1 MTFSQARVG
10 GDVEP
15 FWRRFNTEAWE
26 PEWRSLVDVLDREHV
41 SVSVRAAVERL
52 NAGLASE
59 DERERLAVMAEW
71 VEYLDD
77 TATHEDA
84 TRACSTLESALQVG
98 ESDVIDKLVSIACD
112 DKATHSNESRLRA
125 LELMRG
131 VAIHA
136 PALRSNLVGEHME
149 TLLGRLRDDDTPSSV
164 KGYVLELL
172 LAVVADDQ
180 EYQRDF
186 MRRNG
191 ISTTCS
197 VYAKSRNVDVE
208 LCERAS
214 VFIGV
219 FVGVVLPNGS
229 SMALSDALIADAMV
243 SIEDAIGAEERD
255 TVVERGKRAAETS
268 II

>member
-84 TRACSTLESALQVG
+84 TMACATLESALQVG

-149 TLLGRLRDDDTPSSV
+149 TLLGRLRDDDTPSIV

-255 TVVERGKRAAETS
+255 AVVERGKRATETS

>member
-1 MTFSQARVG
+1 MTFSQACVRG
-10 GDVEP
+10 HVEP

-41 SVSVRAAVERL
+41 SVSVRASVERL

-59 DERERLAVMAEW
+59 NERERLAVMAEW

-77 TATHEDA
+77 MATHEDA
-84 TRACSTLESALQVG
+84 AMACLTLESALQVG
-98 ESDVIDKLVSIACD
+98 ECDVIDKLMSIACD
-112 DKATHSNESRLRA
+112 DKSTHSHESRLRA

-131 VAIHA
+131 VVIHA

-164 KGYVLELL
+164 KGYALELL

-191 ISTTCS
+191 MSTMCS
-197 VYAKSRNVDVE
+197 VYAKSRNVDVD
-208 LCERAS
+208 LCERAG

-255 TVVERGKRAAETS
+255 AVVERGKRATETS

>member
-1 MTFSQARVG
+1 M
-10 GDVEP
+10 EP

-41 SVSVRAAVERL
+41 SVRVRAAVERL
-52 NAGLASE
+52 SAGLASE
-59 DERERLAVMAEW
+59 HERERLAVMAEW

-77 TATHEDA
+77 IATHEDP
-84 TRACSTLESALQVG
+84 TMACLMLERALQVG
-98 ESDVIDKLVSIACD
+98 ECDVIDKLVSIACD

-131 VAIHA
+131 VVILA

-149 TLLGRLRDDDTPSSV
+149 TLPGRLRDDDTPSSV
-164 KGYVLELL
+164 KGHALELL

-208 LCERAS
+208 LRERAS

-255 TVVERGKRAAETS
+255 AVVERGKRAAESS
-268 II
+268 IT